1 MTKRVQKM
9 SDTKNPSSS
18 PPVEPR
24 GSTAPPS
31 AGSNAL
37 MQRLSSEF
45 ITAQNSMDR
54 TVTNLRTKMRAMG
67 ARIEHVLNQLEREGP
82 TAGVEQLA
90 GIGEEGLAV
99 ERLARQ
105 LREQKEDIEKSID
118 AARACAR
125 RSGV

>member
-1 MTKRVQKM
+1 MMMRETVM
-9 SDTKNPSSS
+9 SDSGDPSNS
-18 PPVEPR
+18 PSA
-24 GSTAPPS
+24 GTAKSRTAS

-45 ITAQNSMDR
+45 ISAQNSMDR
-54 TVTNLRTKMRAMG
+54 TVTSLRTKLRATA
-67 ARIEHVLNQLEREGP
+67 ARINHVLDSLEQEGP
-82 TAGVEQLA
+82 TAGVEHLA
-90 GIGEEGLAV
+90 GIGEEGLAI

-118 AARACAR
+118 SARTCSR

>member
-1 MTKRVQKM
+1 
-9 SDTKNPSSS
+9 
-18 PPVEPR
+18 
-24 GSTAPPS
+24 
-31 AGSNAL
+31 
-37 MQRLSSEF
+37 MQRLSTEF
-45 ITAQNSMDR
+45 ITAQNYIHS
-54 TVTNLRTKMRAMG
+54 TLTNMRTKMRAMG

-118 AARACAR
+118 GAWACAR

>member
-1 MTKRVQKM
+1 M
-9 SDTKNPSSS
+9 SDTPTPGNSPPPAPKNPPS
-18 PPVEPR
+18 
-24 GSTAPPS
+24 S

-45 ITAQNSMDR
+45 ISAQNSMDR

-67 ARIEHVLNQLEREGP
+67 ARLEHVLSQLEQEGP

-90 GIGEEGLAV
+90 GIGEEGLAI

-118 AARACAR
+118 AARTCSR

>member
-1 MTKRVQKM
+1 M
-9 SDTKNPSSS
+9 SDTTPGNS
-18 PPVEPR
+18 PPPADKK
-24 GSTAPPS
+24 SPPPAS

-45 ITAQNSMDR
+45 ISAQNSMDR

-67 ARIEHVLNQLEREGP
+67 ARLDHVLRQLEQEGP

-90 GIGEEGLAV
+90 GIGEEGLAI

-118 AARACAR
+118 AARTCSR

>member
-1 MTKRVQKM
+1 MKRVKKM
-9 SDTKNPSSS
+9 SDTPNPGNSPPPAPKNPPS
-18 PPVEPR
+18 
-24 GSTAPPS
+24 S

-45 ITAQNSMDR
+45 ISAQNSMDR

-67 ARIEHVLNQLEREGP
+67 ARLEHVLSQLEQEGP

-90 GIGEEGLAV
+90 GIGEEGLAI

-118 AARACAR
+118 AARTCSR